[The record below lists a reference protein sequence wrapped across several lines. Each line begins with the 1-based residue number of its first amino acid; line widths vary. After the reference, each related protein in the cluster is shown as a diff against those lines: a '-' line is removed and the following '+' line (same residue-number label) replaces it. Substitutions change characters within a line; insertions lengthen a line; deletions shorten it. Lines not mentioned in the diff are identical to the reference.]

1 MFVGLITALGSFIV
15 SGPVMSL
22 IVKIWFTPLAV
33 GAALVPIVIIAMLIW
48 NSRPRRIVEPVTR
61 DLREVYHKSTSS
73 ERGT

>member
-15 SGPVMSL
+15 SGPVIAL
-22 IVKIWFTPLAV
+22 IIKIWLAPLAV
-33 GAALVPIVIIAMLIW
+33 GAVLVPIVIIAILVW

-61 DLREVYHKSTSS
+61 DLREVYHKSPSS